1 MRNPVLIKGEI
12 NMAISI
18 NGIKIAGVAAPG
30 KDGVN
35 ATINGV
41 PALTLVATGGIKGTQ
56 SGDSFS
62 LQSTAKRGIINK
74 SR

>member
-18 NGIKIAGVAAPG
+18 NGIKIAGVASPG
-30 KDGVN
+30 KDDVN

-41 PALTLVATGGIKGTQ
+41 SALTLIATGGIEGTQ
-56 SGDSFS
+56 SGDSFP
-62 LQSTAKRGIINK
+62 LKSTAKRGIINK

>member
-18 NGIKIAGVAAPG
+18 NGIKIAGVASPG
-30 KDGVN
+30 KDGVI

-41 PALTLVATGGIKGTQ
+41 PALTLIATGGIAGTM
-56 SGDSFS
+56 
-62 LQSTAKRGIINK
+62 K
-74 SR
+74 